1 LSHGDLAGA
10 NVSVRLE
17 STIGDEA
24 AALSSW
30 EAMIDWGLAAQLAE
44 LVASLPTGG
53 GGERRGESRPAATG
67 RLLDAASDS
76 ERLVVGYTG
85 LEPAFAL
92 PVAEPVDRSEWI
104 RANLSGMRA
113 VLEPITERLGTGM
126 GPLRV
131 PLKAAAGLLLTAEVG
146 VLVGFLAGRVLGQ
159 YEVVLID
166 PDSKPRLLFVEPNL
180 DDAVRALDAEPEEL
194 VRWVALHEVTHAVQF
209 AGVPWLREHL
219 AGMVAELTEGLTISV
234 DASKLAK
241 LPSRD
246 DLRGLVD
253 AVRDGDLVG
262 FVAGPRQRELIDR
275 MQATMAVVEG
285 HAEHVMD
292 AVGAEVLPSLPRL
305 RAAMDRRRETR
316 SVLFRLVAR
325 LIGLD
330 MKMRQ
335 YVIGKRFCDAVVQRG
350 GLQALNRVWAS
361 PDALP
366 TLAEL
371 EDPARWM
378 ARTAPPA
385 AA

>member
-1 LSHGDLAGA
+1 
-10 NVSVRLE
+10 
-17 STIGDEA
+17 
-24 AALSSW
+24 
-30 EAMIDWGLAAQLAE
+30 MIDWGLATQLAE

-53 GGERRGESRPAATG
+53 RSGDRRGAARSAATG
-67 RLLDAASDS
+67 GLLDAASDS

-350 GLQALNRVWAS
+350 GIQALNRVWAS

-371 EDPARWM
+371 EDPTGWM